1 MKKRSEIWRV
11 IFFKNKYVKF
21 NSFMTTDEES
31 AKMIKRFVSDERKT
45 VNRTATTTCAAAL
58 NKKLAE
64 YLTED
69 EKNVCGMQPV

>member
-1 MKKRSEIWRV
+1 
-11 IFFKNKYVKF
+11 
-21 NSFMTTDEES
+21 MTTDEES

-64 YLTED
+64 YVTED